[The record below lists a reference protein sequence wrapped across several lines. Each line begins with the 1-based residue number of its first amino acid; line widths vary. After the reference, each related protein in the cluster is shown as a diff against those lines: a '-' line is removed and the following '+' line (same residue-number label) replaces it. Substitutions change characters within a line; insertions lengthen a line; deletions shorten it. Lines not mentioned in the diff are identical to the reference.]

1 MEKARQFLEK
11 GAASNGADRVSRIT
25 FPPHRAHQESSFY
38 EYFILRGVRVD
49 RVQPGSISFSFR
61 VPPRLTDGEGN
72 LARGAT
78 ASLIDEL
85 GAAVINQGSQPM
97 DVSVDMSISYISA
110 AKMND
115 ELEITSRRLGQVGR
129 YFGTNVLIRNKT
141 TGEVVAEGRHS
152 LFRAPATASKM

>member
-1 MEKARQFLEK
+1 MEKAREFLEK
-11 GAASNGADRVSRIT
+11 GAASDGAAPVSRLT
-25 FPPHRAHQESSFY
+25 FPPHKPHLESSFY

-49 RVQPGSISFSFR
+49 RLQPGCISLSFR

-72 LARGAT
+72 LARGAI
-78 ASLIDEL
+78 ASLIDEI
-85 GAAVINQGSQPM
+85 GAAVINEGGQPM

-115 ELEITSRRLGQVGR
+115 ELEITSRFLGRVGR
-129 YFGTNVLIRNKT
+129 YFGTTVLIQNKT

-152 LFRAPATASKM
+152 LFRVPASKM

>member
-1 MEKARQFLEK
+1 MEKAREFLEK
-11 GAASNGADRVSRIT
+11 GAAGDGAARVSRLT
-25 FPPHRAHQESSFY
+25 FPPHKPHRESSFY

-49 RVQPGSISFSFR
+49 RVQPGSISLSFR

-72 LARGAT
+72 LARGAI
-78 ASLIDEL
+78 ASLIDEI
-85 GAAVINQGSQPM
+85 GAAVINEGSQPM

-115 ELEITSRRLGQVGR
+115 ELEITSRCLGRVGR
-129 YFGTNVLIRNKT
+129 YFGTTVLIQNKT

-152 LFRAPATASKM
+152 LFRVPASKM